1 MSGRLTWS
9 DVLSVNVKDMDHQ
22 HMRLLGL
29 LNELSEALSQQ
40 KGEVLLDTIFKDLLD
55 YVALHF
61 ADEEA
66 LLRRIAYP
74 ELEKQVSEHKEFVLT
89 VRKWLDSPSL
99 IDPQQ
104 VLMAIEQWLVVH
116 ISRSDAA
123 YIPYV
128 LLDKTRVKKS

>member
-1 MSGRLTWS
+1 MSSNQWRESYRTHDGHIDAQHISLFNMSAAFADAVERGEGER
-9 DVLSVNVKDMDHQ
+9 VLYGVLFS
-22 HMRLLGL
+22 LL
-29 LNELSEALSQQ
+29 EY
-40 KGEVLLDTIFKDLLD
+40 TRT
-55 YVALHF
+55 HF

-104 VLMAIEQWLVVH
+104 VLTAIEQWLVVH